1 MAGRLDTL
9 SVEVGQSIENL
20 SGQLDTLTRRMDDL
34 TRTHKL
40 KIQAAEK
47 TKAALKNFNILDKIP
62 FGREGK
68 STEETLADMVH
79 FFDDPSRRVFITA
92 YLFEIK
98 GFTWESNTTILEI
111 LRVLLDDKFIEKV
124 QWPSRKRR
132 ETHAAV
138 PKVFV
143 AFIESIAMAM
153 VAEAKLTVDWK
164 FIETSLQKFFTN
176 VRHVEKKKR
185 TAEEAGLDGDDSN

>member
-1 MAGRLDTL
+1 MSGRLETL
-9 SVEVGQSIENL
+9 SVEVAQSLENL
-20 SGQLDTLTRRMDDL
+20 SGQLDTLTRRVDAL
-34 TRTHKL
+34 SRTQKL
-40 KIQAAEK
+40 KLQASEK
-47 TKAALKNFNILDKIP
+47 TQAALKNFNILGKIP
-62 FGREGK
+62 FGQQGK

-79 FFDDPSRRVFITA
+79 FFDDPSRRAFITT

-98 GFTWESNTTILEI
+98 GFSWKDNTTILEI

-164 FIETSLQKFFTN
+164 FIETSLQHFFTN
-176 VRHVEKKKR
+176 VRHVQKKKR